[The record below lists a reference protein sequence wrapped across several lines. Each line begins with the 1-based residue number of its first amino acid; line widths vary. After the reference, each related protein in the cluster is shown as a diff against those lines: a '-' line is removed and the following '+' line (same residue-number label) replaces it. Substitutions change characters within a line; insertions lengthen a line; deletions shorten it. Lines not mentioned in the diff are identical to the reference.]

1 MFVNWWNSL
10 TGLQQFLACGALPAT
25 ALLLLQTILLL
36 FGLGG
41 GHDADQGEVADHSL
55 EIGDGTADTEASDLD
70 APDLQTPDSEF
81 IPSDEPEM
89 PHHDGAHHA
98 DGVRIFTVRGIIAF
112 VAVGGW
118 AGIAMVD
125 LGLPNV
131 WASVIAVFSGTLALL
146 LVAWILKW
154 SLSLQENGTLDPKNA
169 IAHVGTVYLTVPPKR
184 TGTGKVNLTFQE
196 RFVEMDAVTDCG
208 HPLKPDTQI
217 QVVGISGETTLIVR
231 PLNSRSE

>member
-55 EIGDGTADTEASDLD
+55 ELGDGTADTEASDLD
-70 APDLQTPDSEF
+70 APDPQTPDSEF

-146 LVAWILKW
+146 RGMDSQMVAFPAGKMGRWIQKRDCTCRNGLPDRSAQTHRNRK
-154 SLSLQENGTLDPKNA
+154 SQSDVPGTLCRDECRYRLRPSA
-169 IAHVGTVYLTVPPKR
+169 QAGYTDSGCRHIR
-184 TGTGKVNLTFQE
+184 
-196 RFVEMDAVTDCG
+196 RDDAD
-208 HPLKPDTQI
+208 
-217 QVVGISGETTLIVR
+217 R
-231 PLNSRSE
+231 PSAEQPF